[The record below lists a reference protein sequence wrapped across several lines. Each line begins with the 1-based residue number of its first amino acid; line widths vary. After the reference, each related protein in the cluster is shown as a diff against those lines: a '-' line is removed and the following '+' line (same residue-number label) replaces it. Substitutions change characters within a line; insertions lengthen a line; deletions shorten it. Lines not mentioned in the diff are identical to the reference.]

1 MGDTLSAGAVTM
13 PAIGP
18 SSSHLPQQAGHAT
31 APNSNIIKF
40 LLRPS

>member
-13 PAIGP
+13 PAMGL
-18 SSSHLPQQAGHAT
+18 SSSHLPQQAGQAT
-31 APNSNIIKF
+31 APNSNITKF

>member
-18 SSSHLPQQAGHAT
+18 SSSHLPEQARHAT